1 MGETL
6 TFTDAAERV
15 LREESNGRPM
25 HYTDIVSIAI
35 ENGYLHTKGQTPER
49 TLSAQIGT
57 QNRRRKARGEDPKF
71 TVHGNG
77 YYSLAVPSR
86 GIERDVEK
94 HNELTRKRLR
104 DALYEIEPDEFEY
117 LIARLLSEIGY
128 EDIEIT
134 SYGGDRGIDINSL
147 LTVGGVTRVKTAVQ
161 VKRHKKN
168 IGSPTVRE
176 LRGSL
181 GAHHRGLIITTSDF
195 TAGAYEE
202 AIQSDRTPIS
212 LVNGDHLVEL
222 LVEYGIGVTRK
233 DVAILALDREA
244 LEGAPEVPQIEG
256 DEPKAGEEEDVAKPA
271 RTKPTKGDGRVASI
285 WPLPGGSH
293 KYADTLFRLLAM
305 IVQGNP
311 TQEDVAEWFLRE
323 FPNVRGKR
331 STRGYLQVLRGMG
344 LVKYEGEE
352 ILVTSAGAEL
362 AASESLDDLRRVLE
376 MRILGMT
383 EIQELLQKGPATVGE
398 VHQFL
403 LDRLELSWTTTAQTE
418 WRLNWLECVGVIEK
432 KGDKY
437 HIVPRDQ

>member
-1 MGETL
+1 MSESL
-6 TFTDAAERV
+6 SFTNAAERV
-15 LREESNGRPM
+15 LREESDGRPM
-25 HYTDIVSIAI
+25 HYTDIVRIAI
-35 ENGYLHTKGQTPER
+35 EKGYLHTEGQTPER

-57 QNRRRKARGEDPKF
+57 QNRRLEARGEDPKF

-77 YYSLAVPSR
+77 YYSLAAPSR
-86 GIERDVEK
+86 GIERDVDK

-104 DALYEIEPDEFEY
+104 DALYEIEPEDFEY

-134 SYGGDRGIDINSL
+134 SYGGDRGIDINGL

-181 GAHHRGLIITTSDF
+181 GAHHRGLIMTTSDF
-195 TAGAYEE
+195 SAGAYEE
-202 AIQSDRTPIS
+202 ALQPDRAPIS
-212 LVNGDHLVEL
+212 LVNGDHLVDL

-244 LEGAPEVPQIEG
+244 LEGAPEVPELESDEPERDEG
-256 DEPKAGEEEDVAKPA
+256 DGATQPA
-271 RTKPTKGDGRVASI
+271 SARPFKGDGRVASI
-285 WPLPGGSH
+285 WPLPGGSQ
-293 KYADTLFRLLAM
+293 KYADTLFRLLGM
-305 IVQGNP
+305 IVQENP
-311 TQEDVAEWFLRE
+311 TQEDVAEWFVRE
-323 FPNVRGKR
+323 FPNVKSKR
-331 STRGYLQVLRGMG
+331 TTRGYLQVLRGMG
-344 LVKYEGEE
+344 LVRYEGEA

-383 EIQELLQKGPATVGE
+383 EIEELLQKGPAAVGE
-398 VHQFL
+398 IHRFL
-403 LDRLELSWTTTAQTE
+403 LDHLGLSWRTTAQTE
-418 WRLNWLECVGVIEK
+418 WRLAWLECVGVVEK
-432 KGDKY
+432 TGDKY